1 MLVFTSTC
9 KALSNLKQAVA
20 QAPNSHTFEASGGN
34 STGVKR
40 LCTEAMGLSFCIT
53 DWSDRA
59 KMMADNGLSVVFAE
73 ADFED
78 RMSKEPV
85 NPGVAVKFDSVG
97 VLKNYLQSDG
107 KLAYTYSER
116 MYYQIDKIVTLLRDH
131 PETRQAFLSI
141 WDPEIDSDNFETTR
155 VPCSIGFHFLL
166 REGKLNL
173 VYYMRSLE
181 VTQCV
186 GNDIYTSSRM
196 IEAVAEELGVKPGT
210 LTFCVGSAHFFS
222 DKAET

>member
-1 MLVFTSTC
+1 MLTFASSC
-9 KALSNLKQAVA
+9 QALSNLKQAVA

-34 STGVKR
+34 STGKR
-40 LCTEAMGLSFCIT
+40 RVCTEALGLSFCIT

-78 RMSKEPV
+78 RMSKTPV
-85 NPGVAVKFDSVG
+85 NPGQAVKFDSVG
-97 VLKNYLQSDG
+97 VLKNYLQPDG

-116 MYYQIDKIVTLLRDH
+116 MCDQLAPVVKLLREH
-131 PETRQAFLSI
+131 PDTRQAFLSI
-141 WDPEIDSDNFETTR
+141 WDPDKDMPNFETSR
-155 VPCSIGFHFLL
+155 VPCSIGFHFLI
-166 REGKLNL
+166 RDGKLNL

-196 IEAVAEELGVKPGT
+196 IEAIAEELGVGIGI

-222 DKAET
+222 DKA